1 MKNINWVFVAFLFAL
16 LFSARNHAYAS
27 YPVEPIK
34 INPGAEVWKNL
45 KARDFVK
52 LSTKEFRSITGQR
65 MSLREKISFKLLKS
79 NIKHQLKTNPD
90 ITVYESMVANKKMG
104 VGWWILIGVAVI
116 LIVGLIIFAI
126 EGFDFNPW
134 QEI

>member
-27 YPVEPIK
+27 YPVETIK

-52 LSTKEFRSITGQR
+52 LSAKEFRSITGQGFC
-65 MSLREKISFKLLKS
+65 KI
-79 NIKHQLKTNPD
+79 IC
-90 ITVYESMVANKKMG
+90 
-104 VGWWILIGVAVI
+104 
-116 LIVGLIIFAI
+116 
-126 EGFDFNPW
+126 
-134 QEI
+134 

>member
-1 MKNINWVFVAFLFAL
+1 MN
-16 LFSARNHAYAS
+16 
-27 YPVEPIK
+27 
-34 INPGAEVWKNL
+34 
-45 KARDFVK
+45 
-52 LSTKEFRSITGQR
+52 
-65 MSLREKISFKLLKS
+65 LREKISFKLLKS